1 LEKKLMA
8 GVVAVPGST
17 LSVSFST
24 KNASTLELTNAS
36 AVAVV
41 IKDPGNVI
49 RVLYVAGNLTN
60 IATGKY
66 TYYFTIPDDVVEGD
80 WHVNISVTVA
90 GVDSVRNA
98 HFPVKEV

>member
-1 LEKKLMA
+1 MS

-24 KNASTLELTNAS
+24 KNASTLVLADAS
-36 AVAVV
+36 AVAIV
-41 IKDPGNVI
+41 IKDPGSIV
-49 RVLYVAGNLTN
+49 RVLYAAGNLTH
-60 IATGKY
+60 ISTGKY
-66 TYYFTIPDDVVEGD
+66 RYYFTIPDDVVEGD
-80 WHVNISVTVA
+80 WHVNISVTVS